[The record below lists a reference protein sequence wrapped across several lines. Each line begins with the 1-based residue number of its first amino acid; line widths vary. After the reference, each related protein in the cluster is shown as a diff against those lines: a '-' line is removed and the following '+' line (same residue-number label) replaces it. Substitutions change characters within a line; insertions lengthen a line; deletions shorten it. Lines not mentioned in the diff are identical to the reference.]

1 MAIKYTTQ
9 QTKEIF
15 EIGSGFDNQGEAEQ
29 IVAPFP
35 NYSISREPVLT
46 PDGTLL
52 NNKYTISITG
62 KILASALTDIT
73 VDGEK
78 QNNIQRQLIW
88 HLKLKRSGNVD
99 HNIGRLEIEPYGG
112 LANKYIFEDARLTGF
127 NIPEQ
132 PEDSSGVLYA
142 DYSLTFDA
150 YKDSSVDN
158 SGSSICNKVVSF
170 EESWEVS
177 EIDGQGA
184 ILTAK
189 KEDFAAPYKVYN
201 ISHNISAVGIK
212 SIENNGNEVR
222 LAWKN
227 AADFVKTRLTDS
239 PASILIN
246 DVSGN
251 SSDIVKTFDPRVM
264 GYDQEDKEIFGPDL
278 SKQAFA
284 FESATPVV
292 YNFYSHTRVPRC
304 DFAGGSYSVT
314 ETWVASNCPFP
325 ATVDSNIETSVDDS
339 GQITMTLSGTING
352 LSSNQL
358 NSNKIDTK
366 LTNAENMLALID
378 EKAYEL
384 VKTYYAKYPTTEVQ
398 GDTDLQNV
406 IRSKSIGRNRFTGV
420 ITFSYSYNDSKIIVP
435 NALSNSLSITY
446 DNDSGDVDIIAII
459 PIIGRKE
466 GPIIQ
471 NMATTKERRRSLTL
485 DAVMSKKFRVNKPN
499 IAYITDA
506 YRPSETAK
514 VQSWNESWNPLTGS
528 YSLSIEWVA

>member
-9 QTKEIF
+9 QTKQIF
-15 EIGSGFDNQGEAEQ
+15 EIGSGFTEQGEAEQ

-35 NYSISREPVLT
+35 NYSISREPILT
-46 PDGTLL
+46 PDGTLIG
-52 NNKYTISITG
+52 NKYNISITG

-73 VDGEK
+73 VDGDK
-78 QNNIQRQLIW
+78 QNNIQKQLIW
-88 HLKLKRSGNVD
+88 HLKLKKSGTVD

-112 LANKYIFEDARLTGF
+112 LANKYIFEDARLTNF

-132 PEDSSGVLYA
+132 QEDSSGVLYA

-150 YKDSSVDN
+150 YKDSSIDD
-158 SGSSICNKVVSF
+158 SGSSVCNKITSF

-177 EIDGQGA
+177 EIDGQGG

-189 KEDFAAPYKVYN
+189 KEDFAVPYKVYN
-201 ISHNISAVGIK
+201 ITHTISATGIK
-212 SIENNGNEVR
+212 SIEDNGNEVR

-227 AADFVKTRLTDS
+227 AADFVETRLVAS
-239 PASILIN
+239 PASVLTS
-246 DVSGN
+246 DVSNN
-251 SSDIVKTFDPRVM
+251 STDIVKTFDPRVM
-264 GYDQEDKEIFGPDL
+264 GYDQEDKEVFGPDL
-278 SKQAFA
+278 SKEAFA
-284 FESATPVV
+284 FQSAAPIF

-325 ATVDSNIETSVDDS
+325 VTIDSSIETSVDES

-352 LSSNQL
+352 LSSNDL
-358 NSNKIDTK
+358 NSNKVDTK

-384 VKTYYAKYPTTEVQ
+384 VKVYYAKYSATEVQ
-398 GDTDLQNV
+398 GNTDLQNV
-406 IRSKSIGRNRFTGV
+406 IRSKSIGRNRFSGV

-446 DNDSGDVDIIAII
+446 DNDQKDVDIIAII
-459 PIIGRKE
+459 PIINRSE

-471 NMATTKERRRSLTL
+471 NMATTKETRRGLTL
-485 DAVMSKKFRVNKPN
+485 DAVMDKKFRINKPS
-499 IAYITDA
+499 IAYITDP
-506 YRPSETAK
+506 YRPSPTAK